1 MLRAWWVGFGGGCG
15 RGRGAGF
22 GFGTSLGKRVEATG
36 LMLDA
41 QNGGVGVLVRVRIVL
56 IGVGVDDWVWLL
68 LLCVGLSKIVGTALV
83 EVACL
88 RFRWRRCMSHS
99 SGDGY
104 APAASF
110 VLGFVDSG
118 GVRPE
123 LKNVWLEGT
132 S

>member
-1 MLRAWWVGFGGGCG
+1 MLRGGWVGFGGGCG
-15 RGRGAGF
+15 RGRGVDF
-22 GFGTSLGKRVEATG
+22 GVGKSLQKRVEATG

-41 QNGGVGVLVRVRIVL
+41 QNGGVGVLVRVWIVL

-68 LLCVGLSKIVGTALV
+68 HLHVGPSKIAGTPLV
-83 EVACL
+83 EVACP
-88 RFRWRRCMSHS
+88 RSRWCRCMSHS

-118 GVRPE
+118 GHRPE